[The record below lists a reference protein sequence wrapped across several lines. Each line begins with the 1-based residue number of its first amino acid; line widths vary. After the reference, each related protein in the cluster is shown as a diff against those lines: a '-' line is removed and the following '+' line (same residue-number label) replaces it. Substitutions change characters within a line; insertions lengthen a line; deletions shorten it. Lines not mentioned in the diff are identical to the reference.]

1 MLKCL
6 RIASFKEFFWIVER
20 EVFLSLMR
28 SKLRAVFVPFGGQKV
43 TWGRARRTELQKRP
57 IHYHSH
63 VGLIILSLLKTSLQ
77 KHVFDN
83 FCIGLES
90 LVSTESSM
98 VGFSFPKYKYVGSLL
113 FSPLVASFC
122 FLHLCSR
129 EEVG

>member
-6 RIASFKEFFWIVER
+6 RIASFKEFFCIGER

-57 IHYHSH
+57 INYHSH
-63 VGLIILSLLKTSLQ
+63 IDLIILYLLKTSLQ

-83 FCIGLES
+83 FCIYLES
-90 LVSTESSM
+90 LVSTDVM
-98 VGFSFPKYKYVGSLL
+98 KVPHGGF
-113 FSPLVASFC
+113 
-122 FLHLCSR
+122 
-129 EEVG
+129 